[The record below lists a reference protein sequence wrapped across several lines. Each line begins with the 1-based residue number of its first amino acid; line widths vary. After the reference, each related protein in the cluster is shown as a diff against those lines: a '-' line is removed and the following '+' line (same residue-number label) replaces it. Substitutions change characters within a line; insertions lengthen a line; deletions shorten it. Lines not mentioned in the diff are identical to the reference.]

1 MDSPG
6 KLIAAGRDSNIYE
19 FGKGRVLRRSRNGR
33 SQTDEAKTME
43 YVRSRGYPAP
53 EVFSISDDG
62 VDMVMARVEG
72 PTMVEAASA
81 QPWKLRRYGRM
92 LAELH
97 QALHLIEVP
106 QWLPAAPCGSGDALL
121 HMDFHPLNIMLSSD
135 GPVVLDWT
143 RASRG
148 NPLVDVAA
156 TWVLLASGEVDM
168 NRLEA
173 LIVRA
178 GRKVLLNAYLKP
190 FSQDRVVSVLG
201 EVVAWKSQDPH
212 MTALEVSRMRA
223 LL

>member
-1 MDSPG
+1 M
-6 KLIAAGRDSNIYE
+6 
-19 FGKGRVLRRSRNGR
+19 
-33 SQTDEAKTME
+33 
-43 YVRSRGYPAP
+43 
-53 EVFSISDDG
+53 
-62 VDMVMARVEG
+62 
-72 PTMVEAASA
+72 
-81 QPWKLRRYGRM
+81 
-92 LAELH
+92 
-97 QALHLIEVP
+97 
-106 QWLPAAPCGSGDALL
+106 
-121 HMDFHPLNIMLSSD
+121 
-135 GPVVLDWT
+135 
-143 RASRG
+143 
-148 NPLVDVAA
+148 VDVAA